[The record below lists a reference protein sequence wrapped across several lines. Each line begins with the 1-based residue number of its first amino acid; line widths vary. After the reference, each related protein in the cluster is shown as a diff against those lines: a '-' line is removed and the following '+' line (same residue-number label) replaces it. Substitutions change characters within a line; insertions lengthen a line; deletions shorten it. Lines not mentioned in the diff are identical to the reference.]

1 MDVWAW
7 MAALE
12 KELRAVFGQRML
24 FLGLQGSQARGEATE
39 DSDID
44 VVLILDRIEMDD
56 LRAYDGVLARM
67 PEREKACGFVA
78 GWAELATWE
87 PSDLFGL
94 VYDTTPLVGS
104 LDALRA
110 RIGAEDVRRAVWTG
124 ACNLYHGAVHNA
136 MHGRSKAGLAGLYK
150 SAAFALRAKVF
161 AETGEYVSRQA
172 ELRERLSGDERRA
185 LDDAAALRSGAEG
198 DFDALTERLI
208 ALASDLI
215 AQYGGGRA

>member
-7 MAALE
+7 MASLE
-12 KELRAVFGQRML
+12 RELRAAFGERML

-44 VVLILDRIEMDD
+44 VVLILDRVEMDD

-78 GWAELATWE
+78 GWAELAAWE

-104 LDALRA
+104 LDPLRA

-136 MHGRSKAGLAGLYK
+136 LHGRS
-150 SAAFALRAKVF
+150 
-161 AETGEYVSRQA
+161 
-172 ELRERLSGDERRA
+172 
-185 LDDAAALRSGAEG
+185 
-198 DFDALTERLI
+198 
-208 ALASDLI
+208 
-215 AQYGGGRA
+215 